1 VVRPLEKFVS
11 PENPAS
17 YTPVTMKV
25 HMQTT
30 MKNLEAGL
38 GAWDDVTQT
47 SRTANYVYIDGK
59 DP

>member
-1 VVRPLEKFVS
+1 
-11 PENPAS
+11 
-17 YTPVTMKV
+17 MKV

-38 GAWDDVTQT
+38 GAWDDITQT